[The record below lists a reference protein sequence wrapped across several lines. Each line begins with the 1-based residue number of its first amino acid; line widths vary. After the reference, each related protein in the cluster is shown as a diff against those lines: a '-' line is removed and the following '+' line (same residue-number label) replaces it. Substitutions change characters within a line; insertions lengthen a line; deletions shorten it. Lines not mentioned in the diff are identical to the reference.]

1 MTNKVIL
8 RNIHVFWI
16 AFSFTKMCLNFSLN
30 RLFEFGPTPIHDCV
44 LTDGRADMRKGEVSR
59 SFMTRQIC
67 SLSAFESFLLHR
79 WAKSRLKR
87 NIQPSVSVWLRIH
100 KRSLC
105 QKAEK
110 HHTHAHTIF
119 KFNQCRIFSES
130 ITVTDEAWSV
140 SCSLW
145 QPYWRDTNKWNSGS
159 KSTPILIPQST
170 NTKKKTCSH
179 NYCPFWNVN
188 IIFSII
194 GGTWDFILIC

>member
-8 RNIHVFWI
+8 RNINVFWI
-16 AFSFTKMCLNFSLN
+16 AFFFTKTCLNFSLN
-30 RLFEFGPTPIHDCV
+30 RLFEFGPTRSMTVCWPMV

-79 WAKSRLKR
+79 WAKSRLKT
-87 NIQPSVSVWLRIH
+87 NIQSSVSVWLRIH

-110 HHTHAHTIF
+110 HHTHTHTIF

-145 QPYWRDTNKWNSGS
+145 QP
-159 KSTPILIPQST
+159 
-170 NTKKKTCSH
+170 
-179 NYCPFWNVN
+179 
-188 IIFSII
+188 
-194 GGTWDFILIC
+194 